1 MAKRGLLATIGDRY
15 GRSPGKDKSRILDE
29 FIAVTGHH
37 RKHGIRLL
45 GKPDDDE
52 GTTRPVRGR
61 RIYHEAVGEAVIV
74 IWEAADRICGKRL
87 KAAAAATLL
96 GGDHGAPW
104 PSRFRPRALAA
115 SCPDNLA

>member
-15 GRSPGKDKSRILDE
+15 GRSSGKDKSRILDE

-61 RIYHEAVGEAVIV
+61 RIYHEAVG
-74 IWEAADRICGKRL
+74 R
-87 KAAAAATLL
+87 
-96 GGDHGAPW
+96 GGDRDLGSRRPDLREAIEGGRYPTWWRPW
-104 PSRFRPRALAA
+104 SAMAISISPPSACCKLP
-115 SCPDNLA
+115 